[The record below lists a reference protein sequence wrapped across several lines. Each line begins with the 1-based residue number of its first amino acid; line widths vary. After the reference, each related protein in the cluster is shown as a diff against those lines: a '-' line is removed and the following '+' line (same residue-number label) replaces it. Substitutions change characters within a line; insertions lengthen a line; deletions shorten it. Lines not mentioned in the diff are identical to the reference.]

1 MIQVNISNH
10 PKYGFKRKATW
21 TGLFVP
27 ADLTSDLPLAG
38 FATMGNEVILYTI
51 VQYFE
56 EDGITPVSIV
66 PNQTYQLKADRGTY
80 VNGLGEI
87 VPEFIDGE
95 PNPDI
100 FMDQYSFFMMLVDTG
115 QEVNF
120 KDMIIKHMTDADTLF
135 QRYD

>member
-10 PKYGFKRKATW
+10 PKYGVKRKATW

-38 FATMGNEVILYTI
+38 FATMGNEIILYTI

-80 VNGLGEI
+80 VNAQGDI
-87 VPEFIDGE
+87 VE
-95 PNPDI
+95 PDSPDV

-115 QEVNF
+115 QSVVF